1 MWKLWLRKYQ
11 KGTEKKDLENTAK
24 VLDVLYESNT
34 EVVSTTEALEV
45 PETLVHKIHKKL
57 PNSAEKSTAT
67 LTYLPETDLFEGL
80 ISNTFQKLVIKLWMK
95 MIS

>member
-1 MWKLWLRKYQ
+1 MKAVKLPKRHRKIGSWKYC
-11 KGTEKKDLENTAK
+11 ESK
-24 VLDVLYESNT
+24 VLDVPYESNT

-67 LTYLPETDLFEGL
+67 LTYLTETDLIEGL
-80 ISNTFQKLVIKLWMK
+80 ISNTFQKLVMKLWMK